1 MHSNVSSHHHR
12 NLAIADNGALDF
24 RCRKSQARIFSI
36 NGEGINQLKSCILKY
51 FSGVITATLLAQL
64 IVRLTFNSG
73 GLEVIHQTIFLYFF
87 FFKGNTSINL
97 SVYTKT
103 IPHIITAV

>member
-1 MHSNVSSHHHR
+1 MCTQMFLHIITAT
-12 NLAIADNGALDF
+12 LL
-24 RCRKSQARIFSI
+24 SQIMAHWTFAAGSLKRESFQSMEKASI
-36 NGEGINQLKSCILKY
+36 NLNHVYSNI

-87 FFKGNTSINL
+87 FFLRGTHRS
-97 SVYTKT
+97 T
-103 IPHIITAV
+103 